1 MKDEIKK
8 LLVESAVPVQISF
21 TKKDGTIRHMICT
34 SNFNLIPES
43 DHPANDNSK
52 KDVNNEICCVYD
64 LENNGWRS
72 FILANIIDFKPTV

>member
-34 SNFNLIPES
+34 SNFNLIPEH
-43 DHPANDNSK
+43 DHPANDNTERVLN
-52 KDVNNEICCVYD
+52 DEICCVYD

-72 FILANIIDFKPTV
+72 FILANIISFKPTV

>member
-8 LLVESAVPVQISF
+8 MLAESAVPVQISF
-21 TKKDGTIRHMICT
+21 TKKDGTLRNMVGT
-34 SNFNLIPES
+34 TNLKLIPES

-52 KDVNNEICCVYD
+52 KYVNDEICCVYD
-64 LENNGWRS
+64 LENDGWRS